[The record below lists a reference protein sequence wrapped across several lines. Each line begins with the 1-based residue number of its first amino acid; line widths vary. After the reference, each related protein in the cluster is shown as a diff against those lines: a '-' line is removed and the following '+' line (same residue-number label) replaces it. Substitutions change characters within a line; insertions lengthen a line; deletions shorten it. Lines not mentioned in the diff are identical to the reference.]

1 MFETIKLCP
10 PDAVFGL
17 TEEFKIDSNPN
28 KVNLS
33 VGVYKDEQG
42 RTPVMRAVHAAE
54 QSMLAE
60 HQSHGYLPID
70 GLPGFNQRVAELIL
84 GSEHPVILDKR
95 FAAAQTPGGTASLRI
110 AGEFLKHQCGVRA
123 IWISN
128 PTWANHS
135 QIYRS
140 AGLELKQYDYLDSLG
155 TGIDFESVCRGVEN
169 ASSGDAILL
178 HTVCHNPTG
187 VDPSDDQWS
196 ELLGLIS
203 KKKLYPIFD
212 FAYQGFGSGLDSD
225 AAPIRRFTES
235 DDFPGEAI
243 ICNSFSK
250 NFNLYGERVGGITAT
265 AKTAETAAAMLSQIK
280 LIIRTMYSNPPK
292 HGGAIVERVLSDDAL
307 TADWTSELDGLRER
321 IQRLRES
328 FVEMMTERLPEADFS
343 HIAKQRGMFSYSGI
357 SSEHVDL
364 LKREYGIYLLRSG
377 RVNIAGL
384 NQSNLDYVC
393 NAIASIMR

>member
-17 TEEFKIDSNPN
+17 TEEFKIDCKPD

-33 VGVYKDEQG
+33 VGVYKDEHG

-54 QSMLAE
+54 RRMLAE
-60 HQSHGYLPID
+60 HQGHVYLPID
-70 GLPGFNQRVAELIL
+70 GSPGFNQRVAELIL
-84 GSEHPVILDKR
+84 GSEHSVILEKR
-95 FAAAQTPGGTASLRI
+95 FATAQTPGGTASLRI
-110 AGEFLKHQCGVRA
+110 AGEFLKRQCGVTK

-128 PTWANHS
+128 PTWSNHL

-140 AGLELKQYDYLDSLG
+140 AGLELKQYDYLDSHG
-155 TGIDFESVCRGVEN
+155 TGIDFERIYRGVEN
-169 ASSGDAILL
+169 ANSGDAILV

-187 VDPSDDQWS
+187 VDLSREQWD
-196 ELLGLIS
+196 ELLRLIS

-235 DDFPGEAI
+235 EDFTGEAI
-243 ICNSFSK
+243 VCNSFSK

-265 AKTAETAAAMLSQIK
+265 AKTAKTAAAMLSQIK

-307 TADWTSELDGLRER
+307 TKDWKTELDGLRAR
-321 IQRLRES
+321 IQLLRER
-328 FVEMMTERLPEADFS
+328 FVEMMTDQLPQADFS

-357 SSEHVDL
+357 SAEHVDR

-384 NQSNLDYVC
+384 NHNNLDYVC